1 MPFRRGESV
10 PSLKRATKFN
20 PMFENDPV
28 SAQYYRRYDDNL
40 PPYYQCC
47 DSSLP
52 QYGSK
57 DLSDE
62 EIQNIYQNTTLTK
75 EVEKNICA

>member
-1 MPFRRGESV
+1 MY
-10 PSLKRATKFN
+10 
-20 PMFENDPV
+20 ENDPV

-40 PPYYQCC
+40 PSYYHCC
-47 DSSLP
+47 DSTLP
-52 QYGSK
+52 QYSAT

-75 EVEKNICA
+75 EVWNNRVCIKYISLRVN